1 MADEKRQGVM
11 NGIWQRTCM
20 FLFGMMK
27 LARNS
32 RCAPRPE
39 FNPGH
44 KQPPA
49 RHRTQ
54 SHAGVPAGICDS
66 ATGKRGNADPKEQK
80 NDTKSASHCTIR
92 IYARHQM
99 EQSEV
104 NAAGNHLPDSPHQGV
119 GEPQGA
125 KNDTKSTS
133 PVNIRGYARHQMERH
148 DFPAAEGRQML
159 LCEIRSA
166 GHHFPDS
173 GRSGRWETAVGEKRH
188 QIGKFI

>member
-1 MADEKRQGVM
+1 MSGRGIMAATTPWEYAMADEKRQGVM

-92 IYARHQM
+92 IYARHKWSGM
-99 EQSEV
+99 TS
-104 NAAGNHLPDSPHQGV
+104 LPPKGARCCCVRSGRLGIVFRIAEDQGGGKRRWV
-119 GEPQGA
+119 
-125 KNDTKSTS
+125 KNDTKLASS
-133 PVNIRGYARHQMERH
+133 YRPSIYARHQME
-148 DFPAAEGRQML
+148 PAL
-159 LCEIRSA
+159 
-166 GHHFPDS
+166 
-173 GRSGRWETAVGEKRH
+173 
-188 QIGKFI
+188 